1 MAAHAQ
7 HLLKWKYF
15 SFIAVYCVA
24 SDVTVMQYRGGPL
37 SQSGAS
43 LHCARPGPKPGGG
56 WEWHQQLRSSTP
68 QTGALSATG
77 RAGLQPGGRAAC
89 PAPGQVNTSRAAEMN
104 RSETVYFKN

>member
-43 LHCARPGPKPGGG
+43 LHCARA
-56 WEWHQQLRSSTP
+56 E
-68 QTGALSATG
+68 A
-77 RAGLQPGGRAAC
+77 GGRLAAINTC
-89 PAPGQVNTSRAAEMN
+89 QVSPAEQ
-104 RSETVYFKN
+104 